1 MSIYHVLKSQTTQWT
16 LSGALLLGLSVFV
29 YWLVGWIGVGTV
41 GVFGLFISTTV
52 ALNSGSS
59 TVGDYISSS
68 DASLY
73 TRGVQVQRGSQIS
86 PEQKLA
92 ADAERGKR
100 SRTLYVINSIFLAMI
115 ALGFWMFIQHDL

>member
-1 MSIYHVLKSQTTQWT
+1 MSIIQLLKSQKTQWV

-29 YWLVGWIGVGTV
+29 YWLVGWIGIGTV

-52 ALNSGSS
+52 ALNSGSAS
-59 TVGDYISSS
+59 VGDYIGSS

-73 TRGVQVQRGSQIS
+73 TRGVQVQRSSQIS
-86 PEQKLA
+86 PEQKMA
-92 ADAERGKR
+92 AEAEQGKR

-115 ALGFWMFIQHDL
+115 ALGVWMFIQHDL